1 MATAPALPPA
11 PAESLPA
18 WVLEAV
24 KYMRSLDL
32 GQDWMDLVDT
42 WLTLERK
49 LAFGVVTGVKMKLTT
64 QFRPPQVADWMQ
76 RHRPY
81 TEAAATITDVDEFG
95 DATMKWWRQIQPLW
109 RQGDDKLPLAIY
121 TPPENESWDVLAQ
134 GGPTGLLLLMVVL
147 GWWGSKP
154 NTPSQ
159 EWRDVVSDA
168 KKSFESVS
176 HSYVGQG
183 DSALSSRNKRRKKN
197 STDEGTG
204 K

>member
-1 MATAPALPPA
+1 
-11 PAESLPA
+11 
-18 WVLEAV
+18 
-24 KYMRSLDL
+24 
-32 GQDWMDLVDT
+32 
-42 WLTLERK
+42 
-49 LAFGVVTGVKMKLTT
+49 
-64 QFRPPQVADWMQ
+64 MQ

-109 RQGDDKLPLAIY
+109 HQGDDKLPLAIY
-121 TPPENESWDVLAQ
+121 TPPENKSWDVLAQ
-134 GGPTGLLLLMVVL
+134 GSPTGLLLLMVVL

-183 DSALSSRNKRRKKN
+183 DSALSSGNKRRKKN
-197 STDEGTG
+197 STNEGTG
-204 K
+204 KRVKVSKVITHARKARK